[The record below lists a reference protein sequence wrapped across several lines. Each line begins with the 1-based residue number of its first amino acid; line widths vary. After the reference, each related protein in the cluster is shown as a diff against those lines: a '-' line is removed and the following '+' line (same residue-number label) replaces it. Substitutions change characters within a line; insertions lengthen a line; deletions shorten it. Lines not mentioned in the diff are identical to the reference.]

1 MDPNNNPFS
10 SQNSSNYPFNY
21 PNPNNYQFPNQSSN
35 HPQHIPN
42 YGYPP
47 NFFMPSAVPN
57 YRPYHGSMMSYSSQA
72 PSYSSAPM
80 GNETNTSV
88 GTTEFPEFSTQM
100 ALGGMSG
107 VHEAIP
113 NEEDSTP
120 ARPRSF
126 KWTTE
131 QIMVLLNG
139 WIKYGTYSVFGRN
152 QKGDSYWGKIAEYCN
167 EHGSF
172 DTPRDGVS
180 CRNHYNYV
188 NKSLGKWVGTYDN
201 AKHMQRSGWSEDDVL
216 AKVYELY
223 SSAGNGNFK
232 YIKAWL
238 AIRDQPRY
246 GSQVGGNTGSG
257 RNGSKRAHES
267 DASDANSVG
276 SSTRLMGRD
285 ASKKKANKKAMLQ
298 KKTNEL
304 IKEATQAKKMK
315 MYLKLTEKEHLDD
328 KGKELLQKLSHDL
341 FGN

>member
-1 MDPNNNPFS
+1 MDPNNNSFS

-21 PNPNNYQFPNQSSN
+21 PKLNNFQFQNQSPN

-72 PSYSSAPM
+72 PCYSSAPM

-88 GTTEFPEFSTQM
+88 GAIEIPEFSTQM
-100 ALGGMSG
+100 ALGGMSS

-120 ARPRSF
+120 ARTRSS

-131 QIMVLLNG
+131 QNL
-139 WIKYGTYSVFGRN
+139 
-152 QKGDSYWGKIAEYCN
+152 
-167 EHGSF
+167 
-172 DTPRDGVS
+172 
-180 CRNHYNYV
+180 
-188 NKSLGKWVGTYDN
+188 
-201 AKHMQRSGWSEDDVL
+201 
-216 AKVYELY
+216 
-223 SSAGNGNFK
+223 
-232 YIKAWL
+232 WL
-238 AIRDQPRY
+238 AIRDQPHY
-246 GSQVGGNTGSG
+246 GSELRGNTGSG
-257 RNGSKRAHES
+257 SSGSKRAHES

-276 SSTRLMGRD
+276 SSTRPMGRD
-285 ASKKKANKKAMLQ
+285 AAKKKAKKKGKSAALEVVNKEWNEFKQLKTQELDRLNNIAMLQ
-298 KKTNEL
+298 RETNEL
-304 IKEATQAKKMK
+304 IKEKTQAKKMK

>member
-1 MDPNNNPFS
+1 MDPNNNSFS

-21 PNPNNYQFPNQSSN
+21 PKLNNFQFQNQSPN

-72 PSYSSAPM
+72 PCYSSAPM

-88 GTTEFPEFSTQM
+88 GAIEIPEFSTQM
-100 ALGGMSG
+100 ALGGMSS

-120 ARPRSF
+120 ARTRSS

-131 QIMVLLNG
+131 QNLVLLSG
-139 WIKYGTYSVFGRN
+139 WIKIWNRY
-152 QKGDSYWGKIAEYCN
+152 
-167 EHGSF
+167 
-172 DTPRDGVS
+172 
-180 CRNHYNYV
+180 
-188 NKSLGKWVGTYDN
+188 
-201 AKHMQRSGWSEDDVL
+201 GWSEDDVL
-216 AKVYELY
+216 AKAHELY

-232 YIKAWL
+232 YIKQWL
-238 AIRDQPRY
+238 AIRDQPHY
-246 GSQVGGNTGSG
+246 GSELRGNTGSG
-257 RNGSKRAHES
+257 SSGSKRAHES

-276 SSTRLMGRD
+276 SSTRPMGRD
-285 ASKKKANKKAMLQ
+285 AAKKKAKKKGKSAALEVVNKEWNEFKQLKTQELDRLNNIAMLQ
-298 KKTNEL
+298 RETNEL
-304 IKEATQAKKMK
+304 IKEKTQAKKMK

>member
-1 MDPNNNPFS
+1 
-10 SQNSSNYPFNY
+10 
-21 PNPNNYQFPNQSSN
+21 
-35 HPQHIPN
+35 
-42 YGYPP
+42 
-47 NFFMPSAVPN
+47 MPSAVPN
-57 YRPYHGSMMSYSSQA
+57 YHPYHGSMMSYSSQA

-88 GTTEFPEFSTQM
+88 GATEFPEFSTQM
-100 ALGGMSG
+100 ALGGMSN
-107 VHEAIP
+107 VHETIP

-120 ARPRSF
+120 ARPRSS

-131 QIMVLLNG
+131 QNLVLLSG
-139 WIKYGTYSVFGRN
+139 WIKYGTDSVVDRN

-188 NKSLGKWVGTYDN
+188 NKSLGKWVGAYDN
-201 AKHMQRSGWSEDDVL
+201 AKRMQRSGWSEDDVL
-216 AKVYELY
+216 AKAHELY

-232 YIKAWL
+232 YIKEWL

-257 RNGSKRAHES
+257 SSGSKRAHES
-267 DASDANSVG
+267 DASDTNSVG
-276 SSTRLMGRD
+276 SSTRPMGRD
-285 ASKKKANKKAMLQ
+285 AAKKKAKKKGKGAALEVVNEEWNEFKQLKMQELARLNNIAMLQ
-298 KKTNEL
+298 RETNEL
-304 IKEATQAKKMK
+304 IKEKTQAKKMK